1 MTPEHYARV
10 KEIFLAVESVPT
22 ERQQDQLESL
32 CGDDAALRHDVLKL
46 LKHHDSEAATQEGQT
61 PFQQQASQ
69 TIINDSSVLA
79 RLRPDKPTVS
89 SWLKSR
95 LQADTRGIVFALVC
109 ITSLLLAWLVDRRV
123 REYSIDSER
132 AALRSNVKS
141 AASEVKLWATQLETQ
156 AKQWGRDPKLL
167 ALAQQYL
174 AMRPTPDKDQLLDS
188 DLAQQ
193 TRERADEL
201 FGAGVPYM
209 LWTPQG
215 LTLASGPSDQS
226 DVGTHLPPEAMVEL
240 ARAANGAVQLQF
252 PTHPKQSSDS
262 VSPEAP
268 KQMWVSFPIHSTGS
282 APVAVMRVRDT
293 AWLQHFQAFFEKQ
306 NVGTLADTFCIDRD
320 AHVLMRTRHAAL
332 WPDLG
337 IVDATDRPDSEDGF
351 VRVVDPGGPL
361 ADGYRPDRSR
371 RMLPLTEAAA
381 RVTVGEDG
389 TNIVGYRDIRGER
402 VVGAWRWLPELEL
415 GIVSEVSF
423 DSAYAFPRRMRYG
436 LAAVLL
442 LPLGLTGLAWF
453 GDSFLR
459 PKHLPTN
466 AGGQQ
471 VGAYELLEK
480 IGEGGMG
487 YVYRARHS
495 LLKRASAVKILRP
508 DRLTMVD
515 VGRFDREVKLAA
527 QLTSP
532 HTIRILDYGR
542 TDDGLIY
549 FAMEYLDGLTLSTVI
564 MRSGSLSASRT
575 LHFLIQLCKSIE
587 EAHTAGLIHRDIK
600 PENIIITRRGN
611 EADWLILFDFG
622 LAKSVAPNS
631 KEFRT
636 RETIWAGT
644 PMFMSPERVRTPAAV
659 DPRMDVYAIGAVGY
673 FMLTGRPPF
682 TTANPEMIF
691 EQVLGVMPL
700 PPSQAGAT
708 SSIPALDAIVMRC
721 LAKSPDDRPDN
732 AAQLRTRLEELAAKQ
747 PWTADEANAW
757 WRANSQ
763 PKPQPKP
770 QAAT

>member
-22 ERQQDQLESL
+22 ESQLQRLDAL
-32 CGDDAALRHDVLKL
+32 CGDDRSLRSDVLKL
-46 LKHHDSEAATQEGQT
+46 LKHHDSEAATREGQT
-61 PFQQQASQ
+61 PFLQQASQ

-79 RLRPDKPTVS
+79 RMRPHKPTVAA
-89 SWLKSR
+89 WLRSR
-95 LQADTRGIVFALVC
+95 LRGSSRLLAFLGICLV
-109 ITSLLLAWLVDRRV
+109 SLLIAWSIDRGV
-123 REYSIDSER
+123 RRYSIDSER

-141 AASEVKLWATQLETQ
+141 AAAGIQQWATHLRSQGRM
-156 AKQWGRDPKLL
+156 WGRDPNLFD
-167 ALAQQYL
+167 LAQQYVEPGRGESD
-174 AMRPTPDKDQLLDS
+174 AR
-188 DLAQQ
+188 DLADAL
-193 TRERADEL
+193 RSRSASL
-201 FGAGVPYM
+201 FGAKTQYC
-209 LWTPQG
+209 LFSPQG
-215 LTLASGPSDQS
+215 VILASGPREQAQ
-226 DVGTHLPPEAMVEL
+226 VGRHLPPEAMVEL
-240 ARAANGAVQLQF
+240 GHALNGTVQIQF
-252 PTHPKQSSDS
+252 PMQAVVGDDREP
-262 VSPEAP
+262 PAG
-268 KQMWVSFPIHSTGS
+268 MWVSFPINDSDDR
-282 APVAVMRVRDT
+282 PIAVMRVVDPE
-293 AWLQHFQAFFEKQ
+293 WLQHFQALFEKQ
-306 NVGTLADTFCIDRD
+306 NVGTTADTFCIDRY
-320 AHVLMRTRHAAL
+320 ANMLIRSRYANR
-332 WPDLG
+332 WPELG
-337 IVDATDRPDSEDGF
+337 IVDADADAGF
-351 VRVVDPGGPL
+351 ARVVDPGGRL
-361 ADGYRPDRSR
+361 AKGYRSDRQR
-371 RMLPLTEAAA
+371 QMLPLTEAAA
-381 RVTVGEDG
+381 RVVVGEDG
-389 TNIVGYRDIRGER
+389 SNIDGYRDIRGEW
-402 VVGAWRWLPELEL
+402 VVGAWRWIPELQL
-415 GIVSEVSF
+415 GIISELSF
-423 DSAYAFPRRMRYG
+423 ANAYQFSRWLRLG
-436 LAAVLL
+436 LAAMLF
-442 LPLGLTGLAWF
+442 LPLGFAGLAWF
-453 GDSFLR
+453 GTSFFR
-459 PKHLPTN
+459 PKQFS
-466 AGGQQ
+466 AGSEIQQ

-564 MRSGSLSASRT
+564 ARSGSLSASRT

-700 PPSQAGAT
+700 SPSQAGAT
-708 SSIPALDAIVMRC
+708 ASIPALDAIVMRC

-732 AAQLRTRLEELAAKQ
+732 AAQLRTRLEELAAKD
-747 PWTADEANAW
+747 PWTAEEANAW
-757 WRANSQ
+757 WQANSQ
-763 PKPQPKP
+763 PKPHP
-770 QAAT
+770 TT

>member
-22 ERQQDQLESL
+22 ESQLQRLDSL
-32 CGDDAALRHDVLKL
+32 CGDDRSLRSDVLKL
-46 LKHHDSEAATQEGQT
+46 LKHHDSEAATREGQT
-61 PFQQQASQ
+61 PFLQQASQ

-79 RLRPDKPTVS
+79 RMRPHKPTVAA
-89 SWLKSR
+89 WLRSR
-95 LQADTRGIVFALVC
+95 LRG
-109 ITSLLLAWLVDRRV
+109 SSRLLAFLGICLVSFLVAWSIDRGV
-123 REYSIDSER
+123 RRYSIDSER

-141 AASEVKLWATQLETQ
+141 AAAGIQQWATHLRSQGRM
-156 AKQWGRDPKLL
+156 WGRDPNLID
-167 ALAQQYL
+167 LAQQYVEPGREESD
-174 AMRPTPDKDQLLDS
+174 AR
-188 DLAQQ
+188 DLADAL
-193 TRERADEL
+193 RSRSASL
-201 FGAGVPYM
+201 FGAKTQYC
-209 LWTPQG
+209 LFSPQG
-215 LTLASGPSDQS
+215 VILASGPREQTQ
-226 DVGTHLPPEAMVEL
+226 VGRHLPPEAMVEL
-240 ARAANGAVQLQF
+240 GHALNGTVQIQF
-252 PTHPKQSSDS
+252 PMQAVVGDDREP
-262 VSPEAP
+262 PAG
-268 KQMWVSFPIHSTGS
+268 MWVSFPINDSDDR
-282 APVAVMRVRDT
+282 PIAVMRVVDPE
-293 AWLQHFQAFFEKQ
+293 WLQHFQALFEKQ
-306 NVGTLADTFCIDRD
+306 NVGTTADTFCIDRY
-320 AHVLMRTRHAAL
+320 ANMLIRSRYANR
-332 WPDLG
+332 WPELG
-337 IVDATDRPDSEDGF
+337 IVDADADAGF
-351 VRVVDPGGPL
+351 ARVVDPGGRL
-361 ADGYRPDRSR
+361 AKGYRSDRQR
-371 RMLPLTEAAA
+371 QMLPLTEAAA
-381 RVTVGEDG
+381 RVVVGEDG
-389 TNIVGYRDIRGER
+389 SNIDGYRDIRGEW
-402 VVGAWRWLPELEL
+402 VVGAWRWIPELQL
-415 GIVSEVSF
+415 GIISELSF
-423 DSAYAFPRRMRYG
+423 ANAYQFSRWLRLG
-436 LAAVLL
+436 LAAMLF
-442 LPLGLTGLAWF
+442 LPLGFAGLAWF
-453 GDSFLR
+453 GTSFFR
-459 PKHLPTN
+459 PKQFS
-466 AGGQQ
+466 AGSEIQQ

-564 MRSGSLSASRT
+564 ARSGSLSASRT

-700 PPSQAGAT
+700 SPSQAGAT
-708 SSIPALDAIVMRC
+708 ASIPALDAIVMRC

-732 AAQLRTRLEELAAKQ
+732 AAQLRTRLEELAAKD
-747 PWTADEANAW
+747 PWTAEEANAW
-757 WRANSQ
+757 WQANSQ
-763 PKPQPKP
+763 PKPHP
-770 QAAT
+770 TT

>member
-22 ERQQDQLESL
+22 ESQLQRLDSL
-32 CGDDAALRHDVLKL
+32 CGDDRSLRSDVLKL
-46 LKHHDSEAATQEGQT
+46 LKHHDSEAATREGQT
-61 PFQQQASQ
+61 PFLQQASQ

-79 RLRPDKPTVS
+79 RMRPHKPTVAA
-89 SWLKSR
+89 WLRSR
-95 LQADTRGIVFALVC
+95 LRG
-109 ITSLLLAWLVDRRV
+109 SSRLLAFLGICLVSFLIAWSIDRGV
-123 REYSIDSER
+123 RRYSIDSER

-141 AASEVKLWATQLETQ
+141 AAAGIQQWATHLRSQGRM
-156 AKQWGRDPKLL
+156 WGRDPNLFD
-167 ALAQQYL
+167 LAQQYVEPGRGESD
-174 AMRPTPDKDQLLDS
+174 AR
-188 DLAQQ
+188 DLADAL
-193 TRERADEL
+193 RSRSASL
-201 FGAGVPYM
+201 FGAKTQYC
-209 LWTPQG
+209 LFSPQG
-215 LTLASGPSDQS
+215 VILASGPREQAQ
-226 DVGTHLPPEAMVEL
+226 VGRHLPPEAMVEL
-240 ARAANGAVQLQF
+240 GHALNGTVQIQF
-252 PTHPKQSSDS
+252 PMQAVVGDDREP
-262 VSPEAP
+262 PAG
-268 KQMWVSFPIHSTGS
+268 MWVSFPINDSDDR
-282 APVAVMRVRDT
+282 PIAVMRVVDPER
-293 AWLQHFQAFFEKQ
+293 LQHFQALFEKQ
-306 NVGTLADTFCIDRD
+306 NVGTTADTFCIDRY
-320 AHVLMRTRHAAL
+320 ANMLIRSRYANR
-332 WPDLG
+332 WPELG
-337 IVDATDRPDSEDGF
+337 IVDADADAGF
-351 VRVVDPGGPL
+351 ARVVDPGGRL
-361 ADGYRPDRSR
+361 AKGYRSDRQR
-371 RMLPLTEAAA
+371 QMLPLTEAAA
-381 RVTVGEDG
+381 RVVVGEDG
-389 TNIVGYRDIRGER
+389 SNIDGYRDIRGEW
-402 VVGAWRWLPELEL
+402 VVGAWRWIPELQL
-415 GIVSEVSF
+415 GIISELSF
-423 DSAYAFPRRMRYG
+423 ANAYQFSRWLRLG
-436 LAAVLL
+436 LAAMLF
-442 LPLGLTGLAWF
+442 LPLGFAGLAWF
-453 GDSFLR
+453 GTSFFR
-459 PKHLPTN
+459 PKQFS
-466 AGGQQ
+466 AGSEIQQ

-564 MRSGSLSASRT
+564 ARSGSLSASRT

-700 PPSQAGAT
+700 SPSQAGAT
-708 SSIPALDAIVMRC
+708 ASIPALDAIVMRC

-732 AAQLRTRLEELAAKQ
+732 AAQLRTRLEELAAKD
-747 PWTADEANAW
+747 PWTAEEANAW
-757 WRANSQ
+757 WQANSQ
-763 PKPQPKP
+763 PKPQP
-770 QAAT
+770 TT